1 MVAELVQESAT
12 PRTATGAKRI
22 LLVDDDRD
30 LTDMIREYLEPEGF
44 AVEVAHGGEG
54 LTTGDFEAHDLILL
68 VVMLPGVTGVELLKQ
83 LLKRSCVPA
92 ILLTARDVV
101 NTREGVLALGASDCV
116 PRPFN

>member
-1 MVAELVQESAT
+1 MVADLVQESTT

-68 VVMLPGVTGVELLKQ
+68 DVMLTGVSVIELWDQLSHRSGVTWMFVTLRVG
-83 LLKRSCVPA
+83 
-92 ILLTARDVV
+92 
-101 NTREGVLALGASDCV
+101 
-116 PRPFN
+116 